1 MSTRHP
7 PKPPP
12 AADDFSDPVVN
23 DFDQLQL
30 VVAGPGA
37 GKTALFKRVL
47 SARPAESNL
56 AITFINNL
64 VKDLEKALEGLA
76 SVNTFHGYA
85 KSLLH
90 QLGVDGLTPAFD
102 YCPRATEILCSE
114 TCWLLGTPVSH
125 DQLIQPQR
133 ATTHPLASHDSP
145 PGESGCHTRCHT
157 VATPE
162 SQPGRS
168 LGRFEFRFGSGVPVR
183 LMLDVG
189 VPADA

>member
-85 KSLLH
+85 NSLLH

-125 DQLIQPQR
+125 DQLIR
-133 ATTHPLASHDSP
+133 AFHDLDGAEELATTYIQCANYYNVVSHDDAIYRVVTYLNDHPSE
-145 PGESGCHTRCHT
+145 GTRSK
-157 VATPE
+157 PD
-162 SQPGRS
+162 SR
-168 LGRFEFRFGSGVPVR
+168 R
-183 LMLDVG
+183 
-189 VPADA
+189 